1 MYRVGFPLW
10 KIAARF
16 GVSLLIKVDVVHD
29 KEAGVFVATSQDLR
43 GLVAE
48 ATTIEALFSE
58 VYNCV
63 DMLMEEELKRPPKT
77 RPAAAWTGEL
87 IPA

>member
-1 MYRVGFPLW
+1 M
-10 KIAARF
+10 AARL

-43 GLVAE
+43 GLVVE
-48 ATTIEALFSE
+48 AASIEELFSE
-58 VYNCV
+58 VYGCV